1 MRWFIFLLP
10 WVELYSLIR
19 LGSNIGAIATLG
31 YVLLTLVVGMSILRW
46 QGREVIARLRDAQM
60 GWSIPPQLMKDD
72 LALGIAGLLLAIP
85 GLVTD
90 SLAVLVLIGPLCRRL
105 FRRVIGQQQ
114 SPSQSPSSGS
124 KGRFEPDSSAEAPLE
139 GEFQRLDD
147 D

>member
-10 WVELYSLIR
+10 WIELYSLIR
-19 LGSNIGAIATLG
+19 LGSNIGAVATLG

-90 SLAVLVLIGPLCRRL
+90 SMAILVLIGPL
-105 FRRVIGQQQ
+105 FRRFFRILFGRVS
-114 SPSQSPSSGS
+114 SPPPRSPDTSEAEGS
-124 KGRFEPDSSAEAPLE
+124 PGAPLE
-139 GEFQRLDD
+139 GEFRRLDD

>member
-10 WVELYSLIR
+10 WIELYSLIR
-19 LGSNIGAIATLG
+19 LGSNIGGIATLG
-31 YVLLTLVVGMSILRW
+31 YVLLTLVVGVSILRW

-90 SLAVLVLIGPLCRRL
+90 SMAILVLIGPL
-105 FRRVIGQQQ
+105 FRRFFRILFGQVS
-114 SPSQSPSSGS
+114 SPPPRSRGTSGPESSPG
-124 KGRFEPDSSAEAPLE
+124 APLE
-139 GEFQRLDD
+139 GEFRRLDD